1 MTRLQRVIQKV
12 LITISY
18 VKFSLKVY
26 GTVKIEPLTVES
38 YGKQSYWNKVMNS
51 VLVRQT
57 LPPQHFSKWN
67 NVVISVIDKEVI
79 NLLTIQ
85 TTESCNITL

>member
-26 GTVKIEPLTVES
+26 GTVKIEPLIVE
-38 YGKQSYWNKVMNS
+38 KLRKA
-51 VLVRQT
+51 
-57 LPPQHFSKWN
+57 
-67 NVVISVIDKEVI
+67 E
-79 NLLTIQ
+79 LL
-85 TTESCNITL
+85 E

>member
-1 MTRLQRVIQKV
+1 
-12 LITISY
+12 
-18 VKFSLKVY
+18 
-26 GTVKIEPLTVES
+26 
-38 YGKQSYWNKVMNS
+38 MNS